1 MMTRSWQKLCL
12 HGGLAAVFVAAA
24 TASPAAQAGAPG
36 SRPAAAP
43 QPPLVVPA
51 APSADLPQ
59 VPADYVIGAEDVL
72 NITSRFHEDLS
83 GDFVVRPDGK
93 LALPLL
99 KDVVAAGLTIE
110 EFRAKITAAI
120 TPFLKGDPVFTV
132 QPKQINSRKVY
143 IQGEVNKPG
152 PFPLLGPMTVLQLL
166 SNAGGLTVYAKQ
178 KDILIIRPGENGT
191 QVSIRF
197 NYEDVRQGRN
207 LDQNILLKPGDQV
220 VVP

>member
-143 IQGEVNKPG
+143 ITGEVTTAGAYPLTG
-152 PFPLLGPMTVLQLL
+152 PRTVMQLIAL
-166 SNAGGLTVYAKQ
+166 AGGVTEYADSKSITVMRTDEQ
-178 KDILIIRPGENGT
+178 GRQ
-191 QVSIRF
+191 QVFRF
-197 NYEDVRQGRN
+197 NYKDVAKGKN
-207 LDQNILLKPGDQV
+207 LQQNILLKPGDTV